1 MSLVRYAS
9 LYVVKFVSMSF
20 SESTQLLLKAK
31 KEKGLTFGDIGILLG
46 LDEVWVASLFYGQ
59 STASDEEAEK
69 LLTTLELGTELKEIL
84 TTPPVKGSLDPVI
97 PTDPLIYRF
106 YEIMQVYGMPMK
118 DVIQEKFGDGIMS
131 AIDFTINVDK
141 VEDPKGDRVKVSM
154 CGKFLPYKKW

>member
-1 MSLVRYAS
+1 MSPVRYAS
-9 LYVVKFVSMSF
+9 LYIVKFVSMSF
-20 SESTQLLLKAK
+20 PESTQLLLKAK
-31 KEKGLTFGDIGILLG
+31 KEKGLTFADIGIILG

-59 STASDEEAEK
+59 STASDEEADK
-69 LLTTLELGTELKEIL
+69 LLTTLGLGKELKEIL

>member
-1 MSLVRYAS
+1 
-9 LYVVKFVSMSF
+9 MSF
-20 SESTQLLLKAK
+20 PKSTQLLLNAK
-31 KEKGLTFGDIGILLG
+31 KEKGLTFADIGNLLG

-59 STASDEEAEK
+59 STASDEESDK
-69 LLTTLELGTELKEIL
+69 LLTTLGLGKELKEIL